1 MISENNNNKAKVKS
15 TTISTVTTY
24 TLLGISFLAMISGF
38 SDLRSFSFCI
48 LQNIPLPILVGIGVG
63 IVGGVNAFGT
73 LLGVKWWLERRV
85 VQQGKEKGGDDSE
98 RDRRKMVAI
107 SRPMPM
113 PMGVSVMEE
122 VRVGKSRFSDG

>member
-1 MISENNNNKAKVKS
+1 M
-15 TTISTVTTY
+15 
-24 TLLGISFLAMISGF
+24 
-38 SDLRSFSFCI
+38 
-48 LQNIPLPILVGIGVG
+48 GIGVG

-85 VQQGKEKGGDDSE
+85 VQQGKEKGSGDSE